1 MATANSALSGVSGV
15 TVTSVH
21 QAIQDDLAQARLG
34 ASMTMGIMLIFPAI
48 AALVASIVVSSTF
61 RVVLTQ
67 RTRELALLRTLG
79 ATRRQVRSLVTREAL
94 AIGAISSAIGVALG
108 WLIGALA
115 EAGTGLASSVVAA
128 LAGRSWP
135 SWVRCSSPPY
145 CCPPSP
151 ARSARP
157 SRAPCPPWPAR
168 TRCAT
173 PAAPPRPA
181 PRSSSA

>member
-1 MATANSALSGVSGV
+1 MATANSALSGISGV

-79 ATRRQVRSLVTREAL
+79 ATRRQVRSLVTREPRDRSDLVGDWRRGRL
-94 AIGAISSAIGVALG
+94 ADWRA
-108 WLIGALA
+108 
-115 EAGTGLASSVVAA
+115 
-128 LAGRSWP
+128 
-135 SWVRCSSPPY
+135 RCGGK
-145 CCPPSP
+145 
-151 ARSARP
+151 RP
-157 SRAPCPPWPAR
+157 GH
-168 TRCAT
+168 
-173 PAAPPRPA
+173 
-181 PRSSSA
+181 